1 MKPEKQVEK
10 EILNLAPLYGF
21 DLTVVD
27 SAHVYSNTTRMFSR
41 RMTNEVCSDIMGNN
55 GPYACF
61 IELKAPGKLKQ
72 FNTEKNIKQKLFIL
86 RKIEKGAFA
95 CVVDSMQRLA
105 HIWSEWRKAQTD
117 DEKIKVL
124 MSYLP

>member
-10 EILNLAPLYGF
+10 EILSLAPLFGF

-41 RMTNEVCSDIMGNN
+41 RMTNEVCSDMMGNN
-55 GPYACF
+55 GPFACF
-61 IELKAPGKLKQ
+61 VELKAPGKLKQ
-72 FNTEKNIKQKLFIL
+72 FNIEKNKKQKDFII
-86 RKIEKGAFA
+86 RKIQSGSFA

-105 HIWSEWRKAQTD
+105 HIWKEWRKANTD
-117 DEKIKVL
+117 EEKIKVL
-124 MSYLP
+124 LSYLP